1 VLAVTTVYNAPSG
14 FTVQVPYHTGLVRF
28 EEGPVVTRRISCDSP
43 DSPIVY
49 GYKFAPDI
57 THG

>member
-1 VLAVTTVYNAPSG
+1 VTTVNNAPSG
-14 FTVQVPYHTGLVRF
+14 FAVQVPYLAGLVRL
-28 EEGPVVTRRISCDSP
+28 EEGPVVPRRISC

-49 GYKFAPDI
+49 GYKFAPDM